1 MVDLKKINIK
11 PGDVFAKI
19 NDLAENIPEGI
30 AKILKTIGVALFIIG
45 CGIAIF
51 NGYQDGFSSAK
62 EEGMDLAKDTKTLF
76 LEDIERNYNRKRK
89 EVRAGGDLSKL
100 LSEEDYSPQKTYQ
113 AYSRESE
120 TREGNQPLADT
131 KTQPLEREGAIQG
144 IKSSG
149 ELAPLAEI
157 YTNSEG
163 LSPENDREPKSKKIY
178 LPLKDEFDGSSP
190 SKSTEFYDNRLRET
204 PNRNNQVLDR
214 NSENTKLRF
223 ESNDP
228 TLLKDEI
235 PSERKNP
242 RLITPKKGKSSDRIV
257 SPE

>member
-11 PGDVFAKI
+11 PGDIFAKI

-30 AKILKTIGVALFIIG
+30 AKALKTIGVALFILG
-45 CGIAIF
+45 CSIAIF

-89 EVRAGGDLSKL
+89 EVRATGDLSKL
-100 LSEEDYSPQKTYQ
+100 LSEDDYNPQKSYQ
-113 AYSRESE
+113 AYSRETE
-120 TREGNQPLADT
+120 TREGNQPLVDV

-149 ELAPLAEI
+149 DVAPLAEI
-157 YTNSEG
+157 YSNPEG
-163 LSPENDREPKSKKIY
+163 LTPENDRQPKSKKIY
-178 LPLKDEFDGSSP
+178 LPLKDEFDGSSN
-190 SKSTEFYDNRLRET
+190 SKSGDFYENRLRET
-204 PNRNNQVLDR
+204 PNHNNQILDR

-223 ESNDP
+223 DSSDP
-228 TLLKDEI
+228 TLLRDEI
-235 PSERKNP
+235 PSERKNQ

-257 SPE
+257 TPE